1 MYKIILLIA
10 ILGLVLYKKNKIVE
24 PIVASC
30 CGGVK
35 AHENRSRAPKKIRR
49 CLKNEEW
56 YMPCTNKGSPDCCS
70 GEDRCIPSRHGGKCQ
85 RKDGSGHYIY
95 DGDEQ
100 VEYNRSEHDTEV
112 YDDDDDDDNDDNDDD
127 DDNSDLNIDKYLKL
141 DYLNYFIIVCICL
154 FILYLLYHLFFEKN
168 ITHSKYKTH
177 LHHHDYSHSKYG
189 HSKYGHSKY
198 GHSKYGHSS
207 NKYSWQR

>member
-10 ILGLVLYKKNKIVE
+10 VLGLVLYKKNKIIE

-70 GEDRCIPSRHGGKCQ
+70 GEDRCIPSSHGGKCQ

-95 DGDEQ
+95 DGEEQ
-100 VEYNRSEHDTEV
+100 IEYNRSQHDTDV
-112 YDDDDDDDNDDNDDD
+112 YDDDDDDDYDDDYDDD
-127 DDNSDLNIDKYLKL
+127 DDINIDKYLKL

-168 ITHSKYKTH
+168 ITGIKYKTRI
-177 LHHHDYSHSKYG
+177 HHHDYGNSKYG
-189 HSKYGHSKY
+189 HSKHGHSKY
-198 GHSKYGHSS
+198 GSK
-207 NKYSWQR
+207 KYSWQ

>member
-56 YMPCTNKGSPDCCS
+56 YMPCTNEGSPDCCS

-95 DGDEQ
+95 DGEEQ
-100 VEYNRSEHDTEV
+100 VEYNSSEHDTEV
-112 YDDDDDDDNDDNDDD
+112 DDDDDDNDDDDD
-127 DDNSDLNIDKYLKL
+127 DLNIDKYLKL
-141 DYLNYFIIVCICL
+141 DYLNYFIIFCICL
-154 FILYLLYHLFFEKN
+154 FIIYLLYHLFFEKN
-168 ITHSKYKTH
+168 ITSRKYKTQI
-177 LHHHDYSHSKYG
+177 HHHDYG
-189 HSKYGHSKY
+189 HSNYRHGSNRYGSNRYGSK
-198 GHSKYGHSS
+198 
-207 NKYSWQR
+207 KYSWQR